1 MKELNLPN
9 IPIKRIN
16 VLDYEKN
23 VSIKM
28 DPNLLS
34 ILKDISPLK
43 AELRR
48 RKNSRLL
55 SLMLQPNMPFGPDPD
70 ILRELLFKE
79 L

>member
-48 RKNSRLL
+48 RKKWYN
-55 SLMLQPNMPFGPDPD
+55 
-70 ILRELLFKE
+70 LFYASW
-79 L
+79 